1 MFLIHKIECSE
12 KKNKQKKSIMASTGN
27 QAQEQTMDDGHCCEF
42 DGWQNCYYS
51 DDSEESYDWSDPGN
65 CITPPA
71 TTSAPQ
77 APPKRQEPCFDRND
91 PLRYCLETGLIDEDE
106 YNRWKIVKQQKT
118 KNSKPTH
125 IDFGAGY
132 NSESSTDDDDIIHHF
147 REVDYGTGYITEFP
161 CRRVHP
167 DGAFAIDPWFP
178 NPDPTPNKLYTDFA
192 LNLHIMMRQFVVF
205 EKSGDLVTS
214 RLNYAFQLKLI
225 WEKFI
230 WEKFTSTSEVL
241 GQSLQYFWETKS
253 FDVYEA
259 LQDLVETHAKC
270 FNTGARKLIPDTPE
284 FHTTHLE
291 TLDHTFETIG
301 RMCRCMAE
309 DFNGQPI
316 VTYVDEFIRAL
327 YVEMRYMALVEA
339 NVETLIDA
347 RYDEDMEN
355 MEKEKKD

>member
-1 MFLIHKIECSE
+1 
-12 KKNKQKKSIMASTGN
+12 MASTGN
-27 QAQEQTMDDGHCCEF
+27 QQSGLPYGTCREVDGVDD
-42 DGWQNCYYS
+42 WQNGYYT

-91 PLRYCLETGLIDEDE
+91 PLMYCLETGLIDDDE
-106 YNRWKIVKQQKT
+106 YARWKITKPQQRLH
-118 KNSKPTH
+118 NSKPTP

-132 NSESSTDDDDIIHHF
+132 NSESGTDEDDEVSQHF
-147 REVDYGTGYITEFP
+147 QEVVYGTGYICQFP
-161 CRRVHP
+161 WRRVQP
-167 DGAFAIDPWFP
+167 GEAFAVDPWFP
-178 NPDPTPNKLYTDFA
+178 NPDPTPNKLYADFA
-192 LNLHIMMRQFVVF
+192 SNLHIMMRQFVVF
-205 EKSGDLVTS
+205 EKSGDSVTS

-230 WEKFTSTSEVL
+230 SNCEVL
-241 GQSLQYFWETKS
+241 GLGHQPLQYFWESKS

-259 LQDLVETHAKC
+259 LQDLVETNAKC

-284 FHTTHLE
+284 FHTTPLE
-291 TLDHTFETIG
+291 TLEHTFETIG

-309 DFNGQPI
+309 DFNTLPI
-316 VTYVDEFIRAL
+316 VTYVEEFIRAL
-327 YVEMRYMALVEA
+327 YVEMKFMELVEA

-355 MEKEKKD
+355 MEKESAAEKEKKD

>member
-1 MFLIHKIECSE
+1 
-12 KKNKQKKSIMASTGN
+12 MASTGN
-27 QAQEQTMDDGHCCEF
+27 QQSGLPYGTCREVDEV
-42 DGWQNCYYS
+42 DGWQNGYYT

-77 APPKRQEPCFDRND
+77 APPPKRQEPCFDRNN
-91 PLRYCLETGLIDEDE
+91 PLMYCLETGLIDEDE
-106 YNRWKIVKQQKT
+106 YDRWKIVKQQRPN
-118 KNSKPTH
+118 NSKPTP

-147 REVDYGTGYITEFP
+147 QEVIYGAGYITQFP
-161 CRRVHP
+161 CRRVQP
-167 DGAFAIDPWFP
+167 GESFAIDPWFP

-192 LNLHIMMRQFVVF
+192 SNLHIMMRQFVVF
-205 EKSGDLVTS
+205 EKSGDTVTS

-230 WEKFTSTSEVL
+230 WEKFTSNCEVL
-241 GQSLQYFWETKS
+241 GHQSLQHFWESKS

-259 LQDLVETHAKC
+259 LQDLVETNAKC

-291 TLDHTFETIG
+291 TLEHTFETIG

-309 DFNGQPI
+309 DFNTQPI
-316 VTYVDEFIRAL
+316 VTYVEEFIRAL
-327 YVEMRYMALVEA
+327 YVEMRYMELVEA
-339 NVETLIDA
+339 NIETLIDA

-355 MEKEKKD
+355 MEKESAAEKEKKE